1 MSLLQNIITQIAK
14 NALSDNDDR
23 HDGRYN
29 DKDNRR
35 HHSNRHP
42 QDGLGG
48 LLGGVLGGQNDK
60 QANFGL
66 DDILGSVLGNKRH
79 TQKNASSGQDSLGG
93 LLGSVLG
100 GRSNM
105 PAGDLGSVLGGLLQ
119 GGLGNKTANRGLNKN
134 ALLLALLP
142 LVLNYIHNNGGLAG
156 ILHKFNQSGLQQK
169 AQSFVNIGDNDGLDE
184 DEVQT
189 IFGRDE
195 IAQMSQKIG
204 ASEADVRLGLG
215 ELLPQ
220 LVNDLTPHGSVADD
234 EKDAN
239 WEISEIL
246 RQFKG
251 NA

>member
-48 LLGGVLGGQNDK
+48 LLGGQNDK

-66 DDILGSVLGNKRH
+66 EDIVGSVLGNKARP
-79 TQKNASSGQDSLGG
+79 TQDGLGG

-119 GGLGNKTANRGLNKN
+119 GGLGNKMANRGLNKN